1 MMKKSSDKWVF
12 PFINKQLAIEHGP
25 IEIVDLP
32 SYIAWWIFPV
42 RYGRVYQAWDFP
54 LMETSR
60 LMEPLMVEA
69 SWRSGRLVHEKS
81 MIGAL

>member
-42 RYGRVYQAWDFP
+42 RYGRVYQAWVFP
-54 LMETSR
+54 IDGNLQADGA
-60 LMEPLMVEA
+60 PDG
-69 SWRSGRLVHEKS
+69 RSFLEKWS
-81 MIGAL
+81 LGP